1 MGLDASALR
10 LEVGLFGAEPWTAE
24 MRPELERR
32 LGLTAINDYGLSE
45 IIGPGVSG
53 ECIEARQG
61 MHIQEDHFLA
71 EIVDPASGAPLG
83 PGQEGELVLT
93 TLTKEAL
100 PLLRYRTG
108 DLSSLDLAVCACGRT
123 HARMAAVRGRID
135 DMLIIR
141 GVNLY
146 PSEVERVLL
155 SQSGLSPHYQL
166 IVDRPQHLDE
176 LTVKCEPAGRGSDTQ
191 ALAARTAHALQ
202 EAIGLSVRVE
212 VVPIGGVPRCE
223 GKAVRVIDRRPA
235 AV

>member
-24 MRPELERR
+24 MRPEIERR

-53 ECIEARQG
+53 ECSEVRQG

-71 EIVDPASGAPLG
+71 EIVDPRTGERLP
-83 PGQEGELVLT
+83 PGSEGELVLT

-100 PLLRYRTG
+100 PMLRYRTG
-108 DLSSLDLAVCACGRT
+108 DLSSLDVRACDCGRT
-123 HARMAAVRGRID
+123 QARMAAVPGRLD

-155 SQSGLSPHYQL
+155 GLPGVGPHYQL
-166 IVDRPQHLDE
+166 VVDRPDTLDE
-176 LTVKCEPAGRGSDTQ
+176 LCVLCEPAVADCNTEELQRR
-191 ALAARTAHALQ
+191 AAHALR
-202 EAIGLSVRVE
+202 EATGLTIRV
-212 VVPIGGVPRCE
+212 
-223 GKAVRVIDRRPA
+223 
-235 AV
+235 